1 MEELPYDETMNEP
14 AKAILTSDYFA
25 VNALEI
31 GKVFQ
36 RAVNDALRMHKR
48 MGNPIAAW
56 KDGKVIIIPP
66 EEIVIPDDPKTED

>member
-1 MEELPYDETMNEP
+1 MEQLSDNQTVKRPTRDD
-14 AKAILTSDYFA
+14 LTSDYFA

-48 MGNPIAAW
+48 LGNPIAAW
-56 KDGKVIIIPP
+56 KDGKVVIIPP
-66 EEIVIPDDPKTED
+66 EEIVIPDDPETES